1 MYKMNFGIILFELV
15 ILTTA
20 DLISWNRGWNGIY
33 RFSKGKK
40 FMERPVTS
48 VNIPEYT
55 RQLNSFLMK
64 NHESEAEKS
73 KMMAELLEKLNTAA
87 YDSDVTSR
95 REMKKNR
102 KFSKNRYDR
111 LENFKDHYLRF
122 QLVWN
127 WPRST
132 WVRNERVV
140 LLKLRLSDSALQLKV
155 KSPNQA
161 YTYPIRAAKCTVIN
175 SQNSKSFIVEK
186 FDKQL
191 EDRSL
196 SMNHSQWPKIFWSII
211 LNLQVKITNLPINSC
226 RKYIPLSVLTKFF
239 NRIFASES

>member
-1 MYKMNFGIILFELV
+1 MILNYSFSMYKMIFLIILFELV

-64 NHESEAEKS
+64 NHESEAKKS
-73 KMMAELLEKLNTAA
+73 KMMAELLEKLNNLKKTAA
-87 YDSDVTSR
+87 HDSEVTSR

-111 LENFKDHYLRF
+111 FENFKDHYLRF
-122 QLVWN
+122 QL
-127 WPRST
+127 
-132 WVRNERVV
+132 
-140 LLKLRLSDSALQLKV
+140 A
-155 KSPNQA
+155 
-161 YTYPIRAAKCTVIN
+161 
-175 SQNSKSFIVEK
+175 
-186 FDKQL
+186 
-191 EDRSL
+191 
-196 SMNHSQWPKIFWSII
+196 
-211 LNLQVKITNLPINSC
+211 
-226 RKYIPLSVLTKFF
+226 
-239 NRIFASES
+239 

>member
-111 LENFKDHYLRF
+111 FENFKDHYLRF
-122 QLVWN
+122 QLV
-127 WPRST
+127 
-132 WVRNERVV
+132 
-140 LLKLRLSDSALQLKV
+140 
-155 KSPNQA
+155 
-161 YTYPIRAAKCTVIN
+161 
-175 SQNSKSFIVEK
+175 
-186 FDKQL
+186 
-191 EDRSL
+191 
-196 SMNHSQWPKIFWSII
+196 
-211 LNLQVKITNLPINSC
+211 
-226 RKYIPLSVLTKFF
+226 
-239 NRIFASES
+239 